1 MSADK
6 EYEVGHGK
14 PPVLHQFKKGQ
25 SGNPK
30 GRKKKPPPLAF
41 PELVKKEGTSLVT
54 ITENGKQITLTK
66 DEVIAR
72 QLYQQAMMGKAWAQ
86 KAWLALKLS
95 GKLSPKEEKGLVEFT
110 LDIAGGPKP
119 KLSVGKE

>member
-1 MSADK
+1 MSDDK

-41 PELVKKEGTSLVT
+41 PALVKTEGAALVT

-66 DEVIAR
+66 DQVIAR
-72 QLYQQAMMGKAWAQ
+72 QLYQQAMTGKPWAQ
-86 KAWLALKLS
+86 KAWLALMTS
-95 GKLSPKEEKGLVEFT
+95 GKLSPKELGLTEFT
-110 LDIAGGPKP
+110 LVID
-119 KLSVGKE
+119 